1 MAKNLSNRKRR
12 TLWSQS
18 GPSPR
23 LVFGA
28 AIIAIVGVLG
38 MTPKE
43 FFGIPLAWP
52 FAALWGAMGWGRV
65 GLSLR
70 PMILLVIF
78 GVMQDI
84 VSNAPLGCFALIN
97 LLVYGMSAGI
107 AEQTDGMRD
116 TLVAFAGPVVLL
128 SAAFLLVWGF
138 ASITSDHIVRT
149 WPLLTSFITTGLVY
163 AFANR
168 MYDLGRRPG
177 ESPGGNG

>member
-1 MAKNLSNRKRR
+1 
-12 TLWSQS
+12 
-18 GPSPR
+18 
-23 LVFGA
+23 
-28 AIIAIVGVLG
+28 
-38 MTPKE
+38 
-43 FFGIPLAWP
+43 
-52 FAALWGAMGWGRV
+52 MGWGRV

-78 GVMQDI
+78 GLMQDI

-116 TLVAFAGPVVLL
+116 TLVAFVGPVVLL

-149 WPLLTSFITTGLVY
+149 WPLLTNFFNTGLIY
-163 AFANR
+163 AFANQ

>member
-1 MAKNLSNRKRR
+1 MANNKFNRKRR

-43 FFGIPLAWP
+43 IFGMPLAWP
-52 FAALWGAMGWGRV
+52 FAALWGSIGWGRA

-78 GVMQDI
+78 GLMQDI
-84 VSNAPLGCFALIN
+84 VSNAPLGCFAMIN
-97 LLVYGMSAGI
+97 LMVYGMSAGI
-107 AEQTDGMRD
+107 ADQTDGMRD
-116 TLVAFAGPVVLL
+116 TLVAVVGPAVLL
-128 SAAFLLVWGF
+128 VVAFLLVWGF
-138 ASITSDHIVRT
+138 ASITGDHLVRT
-149 WPLLTSFITTGLVY
+149 WPLMTNFIITGLIY
-163 AFANR
+163 SFASR
-168 MYDLGRRPG
+168 MFDLGRRPG
-177 ESPGGNG
+177 EAPGGS

>member
-1 MAKNLSNRKRR
+1 
-12 TLWSQS
+12 
-18 GPSPR
+18 
-23 LVFGA
+23 
-28 AIIAIVGVLG
+28 
-38 MTPKE
+38 
-43 FFGIPLAWP
+43 
-52 FAALWGAMGWGRV
+52 
-65 GLSLR
+65 
-70 PMILLVIF
+70 
-78 GVMQDI
+78 MQDI

-116 TLVAFAGPVVLL
+116 TLVAFVGPVVLL

-149 WPLLTSFITTGLVY
+149 WPLLTSFVNTGLIY